1 MCSVAISNK
10 CLSLSQPESTSISN
24 LMAGLAS
31 QLPGAS
37 GHLGE
42 GGIPPVGELDP
53 ATGLFYNPSSSE
65 GIYMTYII
73 LYIKLLVLILMYVI
87 TFVNV

>member
-1 MCSVAISNK
+1 MCFVATSNK
-10 CLSLSQPESTSISN
+10 FPSLSQPEGTSISN

-31 QLPGAS
+31 QLPGGS

-65 GIYMTYII
+65 GIYMI
-73 LYIKLLVLILMYVI
+73 LLSLIFVSVI
-87 TFVNV
+87 YSIRCFSLPPL